1 MYVCTEYTWWHLL
14 AITTAFI
21 IWWPFLLVVF
31 RLIDGG
37 FLVGGKKIEM
47 KLDKKG
53 EEEEEEVTSSGKEGK
68 KVSEINHNIIN

>member
-1 MYVCTEYTWWHLL
+1 MYVCTVYTRWHLL
-14 AITTAFI
+14 AIII
-21 IWWPFLLVVF
+21 IWRLFLLVVF